1 MNHLQLRPCRN
12 LGFVHA
18 HLHNHLQKLIFTGCS
33 LKELLVKMDFQFFDF
48 VPVEKPIK
56 SILVG
61 NLKKIVRENQFFRLP
76 LIRTAYIT

>member
-1 MNHLQLRPCRN
+1 
-12 LGFVHA
+12 
-18 HLHNHLQKLIFTGCS
+18 
-33 LKELLVKMDFQFFDF
+33 MDFQFFDF